1 MAVMSAVA
9 GLAMLLTFISI
20 AQRWLASGKLPF
32 GRQERKAP
40 GVSGLAGSAGIPAP
54 SVPAGLIRRPI
65 RIDAGQ
71 PITRLS
77 VDLAAI
83 ERATQAKSNR

>member
-1 MAVMSAVA
+1 MSAVA

-32 GRQERKAP
+32 GRQEQRAP
-40 GVSGLAGSAGIPAP
+40 GVPSLTGSDGLPVP

-77 VDLAAI
+77 VDMAAI
-83 ERATQAKSNR
+83 ERATRAKSNR